1 ATGRSGMHQDVP
13 KDDVIIKSV
22 TVSE

>member
-1 ATGRSGMHQDVP
+1 TGRSGMHQAVP
-13 KDDVIIKSV
+13 KDDVSIKSV